1 MEVEPAVA
9 LLALVTLGARQ
20 VIQKMQLVQQH
31 QQLQM
36 QKLPVVVHRIL
47 RLLDRTIADLHRPL
61 RPREWE
67 DTVVAAL
74 PMVLVAAPTEA
85 ALMVPV
91 PAPPAPTAAVAALME
106 AEAVPLEVLA
116 VPAPL
121 ALVAVVIPTHGARV
135 LLLDHP
141 QHRATL

>member
-61 RPREWE
+61 REWE
-67 DTVVAAL
+67 DTVVAAI